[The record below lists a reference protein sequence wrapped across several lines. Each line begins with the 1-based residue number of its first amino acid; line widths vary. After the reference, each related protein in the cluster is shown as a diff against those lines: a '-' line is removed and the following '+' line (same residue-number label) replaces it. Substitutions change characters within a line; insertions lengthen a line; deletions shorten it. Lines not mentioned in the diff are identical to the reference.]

1 MSTNHWPDTTRVEHG
16 DFTFDL
22 ARAAVRNVRYKNV
35 QIIDLLY
42 TAIRPWDW
50 STLDADEHSEDVK
63 VTGDTCVITIKDL
76 FAGALDA
83 RTEITISTD
92 NKFTVTYEL
101 RGLAEYSVN
110 RWGICFCLNSAD
122 WMGSTVH
129 SQGNQYQLPAAISPQ
144 RVVDGVTQGLFP
156 AANQMH
162 FIAPDNRS
170 IKVNSTGKVLEA
182 EDQRNWTDNTY
193 KIYSGSLS
201 EPRPY
206 VASAGSAWSQSVTF
220 EIDPPSKQV
229 ADGSKIV
236 VKEIESLPSIGLQFN
251 ADSLLPTDA
260 LNTALFFLDIDH
272 IRVNEESLTAQKIN
286 SISANGLIV
295 EAALLSSHSGEKLHQ
310 DIAHLNK
317 QIPAGSRILIQRE
330 GREIVEQLD
339 LPTNKSLSS
348 FIPGTDAY
356 LVDLH
361 RNKYDFGESISYS
374 MVPTLHSSDTE
385 TIFKTLYTQAESINF
400 AQEFLAPQVLI
411 SPITF
416 STRGNPETGHSRDQR
431 INFASPEMALRV
443 RTIEGAAWTLG
454 SIFALASAGAYSGTW
469 HELFGEYGV
478 IYPDSDAIKFSPTF
492 HALSALGAHHA
503 HQITIATSLDNSW
516 VAFEN
521 REAKKIVVASLRPW
535 ALEITPKVLA
545 GYKTLQSLRASE
557 CEKASQI
564 MDWWSY
570 AEITPI
576 AADSPLTLTAFEI
589 AIIRG

>member
-1 MSTNHWPDTTRVEHG
+1 VSTNHWPDTTRVEHG

-122 WMGSTVH
+122 WMGSSVQT
-129 SQGNQYQLPAAISPQ
+129 QGNEYKLPAAISPQ

-236 VKEIESLPSIGLQFN
+236 VKEIDSLPSIGLQFN
-251 ADSLLPTDA
+251 TDSLLPTDA

-286 SISANGLIV
+286 SVSANGLIV

-339 LPTNKSLSS
+339 LPPNKSLSS

-361 RNKYDFGESISYS
+361 RNKYNFGESISYS

-478 IYPDSDAIKFSPTF
+478 IYPESDAVKFSPTF

-503 HQITIATSLDNSW
+503 HQITIANSLDNSW

>member
-1 MSTNHWPDTTRVEHG
+1 MSTKHWPDTTRVEHG

-50 STLDADEHSEDVK
+50 STLDPDQHSEDIK
-63 VTGDTCVITIKDL
+63 VTGDICVITIKDS
-76 FAGALDA
+76 FAGSLDA
-83 RTEITISTD
+83 QSEITISKD
-92 NKFTVTYEL
+92 NKFTVAYEL

-122 WMGSTVH
+122 WMGSTVK
-129 SQGNQYQLPAAISPQ
+129 SQGNEYQLPAAISPQ

-156 AANQMH
+156 AANEMLFAATDQ
-162 FIAPDNRS
+162 RS
-170 IKVNSTGKVLEA
+170 IKVVSTGKVLEA

-201 EPRPY
+201 EPRPF
-206 VASAGSAWSQSVTF
+206 VASAGSLWQQSVTF
-220 EIDPPSKQV
+220 EISPPNKQV
-229 ADGSKIV
+229 PDGSKIV
-236 VKEIESLPSIGLQFN
+236 VNEIDSLPSIGLQFN
-251 ADSLLPTDA
+251 TDSLLPLDA
-260 LNTALFFLDIDH
+260 LNNALFLLDIDH
-272 IRVNEESLTAQKIN
+272 VRINEESLTAQKIN
-286 SISANGLIV
+286 TVSTNGLIV
-295 EAALLSSHSGEKLHQ
+295 EAALLSSHSGDKLHR
-310 DIAHLNK
+310 DIEHLNK

-330 GREIVEQLD
+330 GREIVEIGD
-339 LPTNKSLSS
+339 LPKNQSLSS

-361 RNKYDFGESISYS
+361 RNKYQFGESISYS
-374 MVPTLHSSDTE
+374 MVPTVHSSDVE
-385 TIFKTLYTQAESINF
+385 TIFKTLYTQRESIQF
-400 AQEFLAPQVLI
+400 AQEFLAQQVLV

-416 STRGNPETGHSRDQR
+416 STRGNPETGHARDQR
-431 INFASPEMALRV
+431 INFANPEMALRI

-469 HELFGEYGV
+469 HELFGEFGI
-478 IYPDSDAIKFSPTF
+478 IYPDGDAIKFSPTF
-492 HALSALGAHHA
+492 HALAALGAHHA
-503 HQITIATSLDNSW
+503 HEITIATSLDNSW

-535 ALEITPKVLA
+535 AIEITTNVLA
-545 GYKTLQSLRASE
+545 GYETIQSLRASE
-557 CEKASQI
+557 SEKASQI

-570 AEITPI
+570 AETTPI
-576 AADSPLTLTAFEI
+576 FSGLPLTLTPFEI

>member
-1 MSTNHWPDTTRVEHG
+1 MSTNHWPDTKRVEHG

-22 ARAAVRNVRYKNV
+22 ARAAIRNVRYKGV
-35 QIIDLLY
+35 QMIDLLY

-50 STLDADEHSEDVK
+50 STLDPDEHTEDVN
-63 VTGDTCVITIKDL
+63 VNGDICIITIKDL

-83 RTEITISTD
+83 RTEITISAD
-92 NKFTVTYEL
+92 NKFTVAYEL

-122 WMGSTVH
+122 WMESTVQ
-129 SQGNQYQLPAAISPQ
+129 SQGNHYQLPTAISPQ

-156 AANQMH
+156 AANEMH
-162 FIAPDNRS
+162 FVAPDNRA
-170 IKVNSTGKVLEA
+170 IKVSSTGKILEA

-201 EPRPY
+201 EPRPF
-206 VASAGSAWSQSVTF
+206 VASAGSVWSQSVTF
-220 EIDPPSKQV
+220 EFTAPGKELP
-229 ADGSKIV
+229 DGSKIV
-236 VKEIESLPSIGLQFN
+236 VKEIDSLPSIGLQFN
-251 ADSLLPTDA
+251 TDSLLPTDD
-260 LNTALFFLDIDH
+260 LNTAFILLDIDH

-286 SISANGLIV
+286 SISANGLIL
-295 EAALLSSHSGEKLHQ
+295 EAALLSSNSGEKLHQ
-310 DIAHLNK
+310 DIAHLNS

-330 GREIVEQLD
+330 GREIVEESD

-361 RNKYDFGESISYS
+361 RNKYQFGQSVSYS
-374 MVPTLHSSDTE
+374 MAPTIHSTDIE

-400 AQEFLAPQVLI
+400 AQEFLASQVMI

-416 STRGNPETGHSRDQR
+416 STRGNPETGHARDQR
-431 INFASPEMALRV
+431 INFANSEMALRI

-478 IYPDSDAIKFSPTF
+478 IYSANSAVKFSPTF
-492 HALSALGAHHA
+492 HALASLGAHHA
-503 HQITIATSLDNSW
+503 HEITIATSLDNSW

-535 ALEITPKVLA
+535 ALEITPKVLT
-545 GYKTLQSLRASE
+545 GYKTMQSLRSDD

-570 AEITPI
+570 AEITRI
-576 AADSPLTLTAFEI
+576 STESALTLMPFEI

>member
-22 ARAAVRNVRYKNV
+22 ARAAVRNIRYKNV

-50 STLDADEHSEDVK
+50 STLDPDEHSEDVK
-63 VTGDTCVITIKDL
+63 VTGDICVITIKDL

-83 RTEITISTD
+83 RTEITISKD

-144 RVVDGVTQGLFP
+144 RVVDGITQGLFP

-162 FIAPDNRS
+162 FVAPDNRS

-201 EPRPY
+201 EPRPF
-206 VASAGSAWSQSVTF
+206 VTSAGSAWLQSVTF
-220 EIDPPSKQV
+220 EIDPPSAQV

-251 ADSLLPTDA
+251 TDSLLPTDA

-286 SISANGLIV
+286 NVSANGLIV
-295 EAALLSSHSGEKLHQ
+295 EAALLSSNSGEKLHQ

-330 GREIVEQLD
+330 GREIVQQLD
-339 LPTNKSLSS
+339 LPPNKSLSS

-361 RNKYDFGESISYS
+361 RNKYNFGESISYS
-374 MVPTLHSSDTE
+374 MAPTVHSSDTE

-416 STRGNPETGHSRDQR
+416 STRGNPETGHAREQR

-469 HELFGEYGV
+469 HELFGEHGV
-478 IYPDSDAIKFSPTF
+478 IYPDSDAVKFSPTF

>member
-1 MSTNHWPDTTRVEHG
+1 MNTNHWPDTTRVEHG

-22 ARAAVRNVRYKNV
+22 ARAAVRNVRYRNV

-50 STLDADEHSEDVK
+50 STLDPDEHSEDVTI
-63 VTGDTCVITIKDL
+63 TGDICKITIKDL

-83 RTEITISTD
+83 RTEITISKD
-92 NKFTVTYEL
+92 NKFTVAYEL

-122 WMGSTVH
+122 WMGSIVQ
-129 SQGNQYQLPAAISPQ
+129 SQGNEYKLPAAISPQ
-144 RVVDGVTQGLFP
+144 RVIDGVTQGLFP

-206 VASAGSAWSQSVTF
+206 VASAGSVWSQSVTF
-220 EIDPPSKQV
+220 EINPPSKPV
-229 ADGSKIV
+229 PDGSKIV
-236 VKEIESLPSIGLQFN
+236 VKEIDSLPSIGLQFN
-251 ADSLLPTDA
+251 TDPLLPADTLD
-260 LNTALFFLDIDH
+260 TAFILLDIDH
-272 IRVNEESLTAQKIN
+272 IRINEESLSAQKIN
-286 SISANGLIV
+286 SVSTNGLIV
-295 EAALLSSHSGEKLHQ
+295 EAALLSSNSGADLHRE
-310 DIAHLNK
+310 IEHLNK

-330 GREIVEQLD
+330 GREIVEEKD
-339 LPTNKSLSS
+339 LPPNKSLSS

-361 RNKYDFGESISYS
+361 RNKYNFGESISYS
-374 MVPTLHSSDTE
+374 MAPTVHSSDTE
-385 TIFKTLYTQAESINF
+385 TVFKTLYTQAESIGF

-431 INFASPEMALRV
+431 INFANPEMALRI

-454 SIFALASAGAYSGTW
+454 SIFALASAGAFSGTW

-478 IYPDSDAIKFSPTF
+478 IYPESGAIKFSPTF

-521 REAKKIVVASLRPW
+521 REVKKIVVASLRPW

-545 GYKTLQSLRASE
+545 GYKTLQSLRANES
-557 CEKASQI
+557 EKASQI

-576 AADSPLTLTAFEI
+576 APEAPLTLTPFEI

>member
-1 MSTNHWPDTTRVEHG
+1 MNINHWPDTTRVEHG

-22 ARAAVRNVRYKNV
+22 ARAAVRNVRYRNV

-50 STLDADEHSEDVK
+50 STLDPDEHSEDVTI
-63 VTGDTCVITIKDL
+63 TGDICKITIKDL

-83 RTEITISTD
+83 RTEITISKD
-92 NKFTVTYEL
+92 NKFTVAYEL

-122 WMGSTVH
+122 WMGSIVQ
-129 SQGNQYQLPAAISPQ
+129 SQGNEYKLPAAISPQ
-144 RVVDGVTQGLFP
+144 RVIDGVTQGLFP

-206 VASAGSAWSQSVTF
+206 VASAGSIWSQSVTF
-220 EIDPPSKQV
+220 EINPPSKPV
-229 ADGSKIV
+229 PDGSKIV
-236 VKEIESLPSIGLQFN
+236 VKEIDSLPSIGLQFN
-251 ADSLLPTDA
+251 TDPLLPADTLD
-260 LNTALFFLDIDH
+260 TAFILLDIDH
-272 IRVNEESLTAQKIN
+272 IRINEESLSAQKIN
-286 SISANGLIV
+286 SVSTNGLIV

-330 GREIVEQLD
+330 GREIVEHLD
-339 LPTNKSLSS
+339 LPPNKSLSS

-361 RNKYDFGESISYS
+361 RNKYNFGESISYS

-431 INFASPEMALRV
+431 INFANPEMALRI

-454 SIFALASAGAYSGTW
+454 SIFALASAGAFSGTW

-478 IYPDSDAIKFSPTF
+478 IYPESDAIKFSPTF

-521 REAKKIVVASLRPW
+521 REVKKIVVASLRPW

-576 AADSPLTLTAFEI
+576 APEAPLTLTPFEI

>member
-22 ARAAVRNVRYKNV
+22 ARAAIRNVRYKNV
-35 QIIDLLY
+35 QMIDLLY

-50 STLDADEHSEDVK
+50 STLEPDEHSEDVK
-63 VTGDTCVITIKDL
+63 VTGEICVITIKDL

-92 NKFTVTYEL
+92 NKFTVAYEL

-122 WMGSTVH
+122 WMGSTV
-129 SQGNQYQLPAAISPQ
+129 QPEGNQYQLPAAISPQ
-144 RVVDGVTQGLFP
+144 RVVGGVTQGLFP
-156 AANQMH
+156 ASNQMH
-162 FIAPDNRS
+162 FVAPDNRL

-201 EPRPY
+201 EPRPF
-206 VASAGSAWSQSVTF
+206 VASTGSVWSQSVTF
-220 EIDPPSKQV
+220 EINPPSEPIP
-229 ADGSKIV
+229 DGSKIV
-236 VKEIESLPSIGLQFN
+236 VREIESLPSIGLQFN
-251 ADSLLPTDA
+251 TDSLLPTDA

-286 SISANGLIV
+286 SVSANGLIV

-310 DIAHLNK
+310 DIAHLNT

-330 GREIVEQLD
+330 GREIVEVDD
-339 LPTNKSLSS
+339 LPKNKSLSS

-361 RNKYDFGESISYS
+361 RNKYNFGESVSYS

-385 TIFKTLYTQAESINF
+385 TIFKTLQTQTESISF

-416 STRGNPETGHSRDQR
+416 STRGNPETGHARDQR
-431 INFASPEMALRV
+431 INFANPKIALRI

-469 HELFGEYGV
+469 HELFGEFGV
-478 IYPDSDAIKFSPTF
+478 IYSDNEAIKFSPTF

-503 HQITIATSLDNSW
+503 HQITIASSLDNSW

-545 GYKTLQSLRASE
+545 GYKSIQSLRSNE

-564 MDWWSY
+564 MDWWLY

-576 AADSPLTLTAFEI
+576 SADSPLTLTPFEI

>member
-1 MSTNHWPDTTRVEHG
+1 VSTNYWPDTTRVEHG

-50 STLDADEHSEDVK
+50 STLDPDEHSEDVK
-63 VTGDTCVITIKDL
+63 VTGDICVITIKDL
-76 FAGALDA
+76 FAGSLDA
-83 RTEITISTD
+83 RTKITISKD
-92 NKFTVTYEL
+92 NKFTVAYEL

-122 WMGSTVH
+122 WMGSTV
-129 SQGNQYQLPAAISPQ
+129 QAEGNQYQLPAAISPQ
-144 RVVDGVTQGLFP
+144 RVVDGITQGLFP
-156 AANQMH
+156 ASNQMH
-162 FIAPDNRS
+162 FVAPDNRS

-201 EPRPY
+201 EPRPF
-206 VASAGSAWSQSVTF
+206 VASAGSIWSQSVTF
-220 EIDPPSKQV
+220 EIDPPSAQV

-251 ADSLLPTDA
+251 TDSLLPIDA
-260 LNTALFFLDIDH
+260 LNTALFLLDIDH
-272 IRVNEESLTAQKIN
+272 LRVNEESLTAQKIN
-286 SISANGLIV
+286 SVSVNGLIV

-310 DIAHLNK
+310 DIAHLNT

-330 GREIVEQLD
+330 GREIVEVDD
-339 LPTNKSLSS
+339 LPKNQSLSS

-361 RNKYDFGESISYS
+361 RNKYNFGESVSYS
-374 MVPTLHSSDTE
+374 MVPTLHSSDSE
-385 TIFKTLYTQAESINF
+385 TIFKTLQTQTESIGF

-416 STRGNPETGHSRDQR
+416 STRGNPETGHARDQR
-431 INFASPEMALRV
+431 VNFANPEIALRV

-469 HELFGEYGV
+469 HELFGEFGV
-478 IYPDSDAIKFSPTF
+478 IYSENDAIKFSPTF

-535 ALEITPKVLA
+535 TLEITPKVLA
-545 GYKTLQSLRASE
+545 GYKTLQSLRSNDS
-557 CEKASQI
+557 EKASQI

-576 AADSPLTLTAFEI
+576 SAESPLTLTPFEI

>member
-35 QIIDLLY
+35 QIVDLLY

-50 STLDADEHSEDVK
+50 STLDPDQHREDVK
-63 VTGDTCVITIKDL
+63 VTGDICVITIKDS
-76 FAGALDA
+76 FAGSLDA
-83 RTEITISTD
+83 QTEITISKD
-92 NKFTVTYEL
+92 NKFTVAYEL

-110 RWGICFCLNSAD
+110 RWGICFCLNTAD
-122 WMGSTVH
+122 WMGSTVK
-129 SQGNQYQLPAAISPQ
+129 SQGNEYQLPATISPQ

-156 AANQMH
+156 AANEMLFAATDQ
-162 FIAPDNRS
+162 RS
-170 IKVNSTGKVLEA
+170 IKVVSTGKVLEA

-201 EPRPY
+201 EPRPF
-206 VASAGSAWSQSVTF
+206 VTSAGSLWRQSVTF
-220 EIDPPSKQV
+220 EISPPNKQV
-229 ADGSKIV
+229 PDGSKIV

-251 ADSLLPTDA
+251 TDSLLPLDA
-260 LNTALFFLDIDH
+260 LNTALFLLDIDH
-272 IRVNEESLTAQKIN
+272 IRINEEFLTAQKIN
-286 SISANGLIV
+286 TVSTNGLIV
-295 EAALLSSHSGEKLHQ
+295 EAALLSSHSGDKLHR
-310 DIAHLNK
+310 DIEHLNR

-330 GREIVEQLD
+330 GREIVEIGD
-339 LPTNKSLSS
+339 LPKNKSLSS
-348 FIPGTDAY
+348 FVPGTDAY

-361 RNKYDFGESISYS
+361 RNKYEFGESISYS
-374 MVPTLHSSDTE
+374 MVPTVHSSDIE
-385 TIFKTLYTQAESINF
+385 TIFKTLYTQRESIQF
-400 AQEFLAPQVLI
+400 AQEFLAKQVLV

-416 STRGNPETGHSRDQR
+416 STRGNPETGHARDQR
-431 INFASPEMALRV
+431 INFANPEMALRI

-469 HELFGEYGV
+469 HELFGEFGI
-478 IYPDSDAIKFSPTF
+478 IYPDGDAIKFSPTF
-492 HALSALGAHHA
+492 HALAALGAHHA
-503 HQITIATSLDNSW
+503 HEITIATSLDNSW

-535 ALEITPKVLA
+535 AVEITAKVLA
-545 GYKTLQSLRASE
+545 GYETIQSLRASE
-557 CEKASQI
+557 SDKASQI

-570 AEITPI
+570 AETTPI
-576 AADSPLTLTAFEI
+576 FGGLPLTLAPFEI

>member
-1 MSTNHWPDTTRVEHG
+1 VSTNHWPDTTRVEHG

-22 ARAAVRNVRYKNV
+22 ARAAVRNVRYKNT
-35 QIIDLLY
+35 QMIDLLY

-50 STLDADEHSEDVK
+50 STLNPDEHSEDVK
-63 VTGDTCVITIKDL
+63 VSGDVCVITIKDV

-83 RTEITISTD
+83 RTEITVSKD
-92 NKFTVTYEL
+92 NKFTVAYEL

-110 RWGICFCLNSAD
+110 RWGICFCLNSAN

-129 SQGNQYQLPAAISPQ
+129 SQGNDYKLPAAISPQ
-144 RVVDGVTQGLFP
+144 RVVDGITQGLFP

-162 FIAPDNRS
+162 FVAPDNRS

-201 EPRPY
+201 EPRPFI
-206 VASAGSAWSQSVTF
+206 ASAGSVWSQSVTF
-220 EIDPPSKQV
+220 EIDPPSKPV
-229 ADGSKIV
+229 PDGSKIE
-236 VKEIESLPSIGLQFN
+236 VKEIDSLPSIGLQFN
-251 ADSLLPTDA
+251 TDSLLPSDA
-260 LNTALFFLDIDH
+260 LNTAFILLDIDH
-272 IRVNEESLTAQKIN
+272 IRINEESLNAQKVSNIA
-286 SISANGLIV
+286 ANGLTL
-295 EAALLSSHSGEKLHQ
+295 EAALLSSHSGNELHR
-310 DIAHLNK
+310 DIEHLNR
-317 QIPAGSRILIQRE
+317 QIPTGSRILIQRE
-330 GREIVEQLD
+330 GREIVEEKD
-339 LPTNKSLSS
+339 LPLNKSLSS

-361 RNKYDFGESISYS
+361 RNKYQFGRSISYS
-374 MVPTLHSSDTE
+374 MVPTVHSSDTE
-385 TIFKTLYTQAESINF
+385 TIFKTLYTQAESISF

-431 INFASPEMALRV
+431 INFANPEMALRIK
-443 RTIEGAAWTLG
+443 TIEGAAWTLG

-478 IYPDSDAIKFSPTF
+478 IYSESDAVKFSPTF

-521 REAKKIVVASLRPW
+521 HEAKKIVVASLRPW

-576 AADSPLTLTAFEI
+576 SADSPLTLTPFEI

>member
-1 MSTNHWPDTTRVEHG
+1 VSANNWPDTTRVEHG

-22 ARAAVRNVRYKNV
+22 ARAAIRNVRYKDV
-35 QIIDLLY
+35 QMIDLLY

-50 STLDADEHSEDVK
+50 STLDPDEHSEDVK
-63 VTGDTCVITIKDL
+63 VTGDKCVITIKDL

-83 RTEITISTD
+83 RTEITISNANT
-92 NKFTVTYEL
+92 FSVAYEL
-101 RGLAEYSVN
+101 QGLAEYSVN

-122 WMGSTVH
+122 WMGSTVD
-129 SQGNQYQLPAAISPQ
+129 SQGNQFRLPESISPQ

-156 AANQMH
+156 AANEMH
-162 FIAPDNRS
+162 FVAPDNRS
-170 IKVNSTGKVLEA
+170 LKVNSTGKVLEA

-206 VASAGSAWSQSVTF
+206 VASAGSIWSQSVIF
-220 EIDPPSKQV
+220 EFDSPSKPV
-229 ADGSKIV
+229 PDGSKIV
-236 VKEIESLPSIGLQFN
+236 VKEIDSLPSIGVQFN
-251 ADSLLPTDA
+251 TDSLLPVDTLD
-260 LNTALFFLDIDH
+260 TAFVLLDIDH
-272 IRVNEESLTAQKIN
+272 IRINEESLTAQKIN
-286 SISANGLIV
+286 SVSANGLIV
-295 EAALLSSHSGEKLHQ
+295 EAALLSSNSGEKLHQ

-330 GREIVEQLD
+330 GREIVEESD
-339 LPTNKSLSS
+339 LPQNKSLSS

-361 RNKYDFGESISYS
+361 RNKYNFGESVSYS

-385 TIFKTLYTQAESINF
+385 TIFRTLQTQTESISF

-416 STRGNPETGHSRDQR
+416 STRGNPETGHARDQR
-431 INFASPEMALRV
+431 INFANSEIALRI

-469 HELFGEYGV
+469 HELFGKFGLIFSE
-478 IYPDSDAIKFSPTF
+478 DSAIKFSPTF

-545 GYKTLQSLRASE
+545 GYKTMQSLRASE
-557 CEKASQI
+557 CVKASQI
-564 MDWWSY
+564 MDWWSF
-570 AEITPI
+570 AQITQI
-576 AADSPLTLTAFEI
+576 SADSPLTLTPFEI

>member
-50 STLDADEHSEDVK
+50 STLDPDQHSEDVK
-63 VTGDTCVITIKDL
+63 VTDDICIITIKDL

-83 RTEITISTD
+83 STEITISKD
-92 NKFTVTYEL
+92 NKFTVAYEL

-122 WMGSTVH
+122 WMGSAVK

-156 AANQMH
+156 ASNEML
-162 FIAPDNRS
+162 FTAPDQRS
-170 IKVNSTGKVLEA
+170 IKVVSTGKVLEA

-201 EPRPY
+201 EPRPF
-206 VASAGSAWSQSVTF
+206 VTSAGSLWQQSVTF
-220 EIDPPSKQV
+220 EIGPPNKQV
-229 ADGSKIV
+229 PDGSKII
-236 VKEIESLPSIGLQFN
+236 VKEIDSLPSIGLQFN
-251 ADSLLPTDA
+251 TDSMLPLDV
-260 LNTALFFLDIDH
+260 LNTALFLLDIDH
-272 IRVNEESLTAQKIN
+272 IRINEESLTAQKIN
-286 SISANGLIV
+286 TVSTNGLIV
-295 EAALLSSHSGEKLHQ
+295 EAALLSSHSGDKLHHE
-310 DIAHLNK
+310 IEHLNK

-330 GREIVEQLD
+330 GREIVELGD
-339 LPTNKSLSS
+339 LPKNQSLSS

-361 RNKYDFGESISYS
+361 RNKYEFGESISYS
-374 MVPTLHSSDTE
+374 MVPTVHSSDIE
-385 TIFKTLYTQAESINF
+385 TIFKTLYTQRESIQF
-400 AQEFLAPQVLI
+400 AQEFLAKQVLV

-416 STRGNPETGHSRDQR
+416 STRGNPETGHAREQR
-431 INFASPEMALRV
+431 INFANPEMALRI

-469 HELFGEYGV
+469 HELFGEFGI
-478 IYPDSDAIKFSPTF
+478 IYPDGDAIKFSPTF
-492 HALSALGAHHA
+492 HALAALGAHHA
-503 HQITIATSLDNSW
+503 HEITIATSLDNSW

-535 ALEITPKVLA
+535 VIEITANVLA
-545 GYKTLQSLRASE
+545 GYETIQSLRASE

-570 AEITPI
+570 AETTPI
-576 AADSPLTLTAFEI
+576 IGGLPLTLAPFEI

>member
-1 MSTNHWPDTTRVEHG
+1 MSINHWPDTTRVEHG

-22 ARAAVRNVRYKNV
+22 ARAAVRNVQYKGV
-35 QIIDLLY
+35 QMIDLLY

-50 STLDADEHSEDVK
+50 STLEPDEHSEDVK
-63 VTGDTCVITIKDL
+63 ITGDVCVITIKDL
-76 FAGALDA
+76 FADSLDA
-83 RTEITISTD
+83 RTVITISNANT
-92 NKFTVTYEL
+92 FTVAYEL

-122 WMGSTVH
+122 WMGS
-129 SQGNQYQLPAAISPQ
+129 SIDSKDGQFRLPESISPQ
-144 RVVDGVTQGLFP
+144 RVVEGVTQGLFP
-156 AANQMH
+156 AANEMH
-162 FIAPDNRS
+162 FVAPDNRS
-170 IKVNSTGKVLEA
+170 LKVNSTGKVLEA

-206 VASAGSAWSQSVTF
+206 VASAGSIWSQSVIF
-220 EIDPPSKQV
+220 EFDSPSKPV
-229 ADGSKIV
+229 PDGSKIV
-236 VKEIESLPSIGLQFN
+236 VKEIDSLPSIGVQFN
-251 ADSLLPTDA
+251 TDSLLPVDTLD
-260 LNTALFFLDIDH
+260 TAFVLLDIDH
-272 IRVNEESLTAQKIN
+272 IRINEESLTAQKIN
-286 SISANGLIV
+286 SVSANGLIV
-295 EAALLSSHSGEKLHQ
+295 EAALLSSNSGEKLHQ

-330 GREIVEQLD
+330 GREIVEEKD
-339 LPTNKSLSS
+339 LPQNKSLSS

-361 RNKYDFGESISYS
+361 RNKYNFGESVSYS
-374 MVPTLHSSDTE
+374 MVPTLHSSDSE
-385 TIFKTLYTQAESINF
+385 TIFKTLQTQTESISF

-416 STRGNPETGHSRDQR
+416 STRGNPETGHARDQR
-431 INFASPEMALRV
+431 INFANSEIALRI

-469 HELFGEYGV
+469 HELFGKFGL
-478 IYPDSDAIKFSPTF
+478 IYSEDSAIKFSPTF

-545 GYKTLQSLRASE
+545 GYKTMQSLRASE

-564 MDWWSY
+564 MDWWSF
-570 AEITPI
+570 AQITQI
-576 AADSPLTLTAFEI
+576 SADSPLTLTPFEI
-589 AIIRG
+589 AIIQG

>member
-16 DFTFDL
+16 NFTFDV
-22 ARAAVRNVRYKNV
+22 ARAAVRNVRYKNI

-50 STLDADEHSEDVK
+50 STLDPDEHSEDVK
-63 VTGDTCVITIKDL
+63 VDGDICIITIKDL
-76 FAGALDA
+76 FAEALDA
-83 RTEITISTD
+83 RTEITITKD

-110 RWGICFCLNSAD
+110 RWGVCFCLDSAD
-122 WMGSTVH
+122 WMGSTVK
-129 SQGNQYQLPAAISPQ
+129 SQGNEYQLPATISPQ

-156 AANQMH
+156 ASNEM
-162 FIAPDNRS
+162 FFTAPDQRS
-170 IKVNSTGKVLEA
+170 IKVASTGKVLEA

-201 EPRPY
+201 EPRPF
-206 VASAGSAWSQSVTF
+206 VTSAGSLWQQSVTF
-220 EIDPPSKQV
+220 EINPPSKQV
-229 ADGSKIV
+229 PYGSKIV
-236 VKEIESLPSIGLQFN
+236 VKDIESLPSIGVQFN
-251 ADSLLPTDA
+251 TDPLLPLDA
-260 LNTALFFLDIDH
+260 LNTALFLLDIDH
-272 IRVNEESLTAQKIN
+272 VRINEECLTAQKVN
-286 SISANGLIV
+286 SVSTNGLIV
-295 EAALLSSHSGEKLHQ
+295 EAALLSSHSGDKLHRE
-310 DIAHLNK
+310 IEHLNK

-330 GREIVEQLD
+330 GREIVEASN

-361 RNKYDFGESISYS
+361 RSKYDFGESISYS
-374 MVPTLHSSDTE
+374 MVPTVHSTDTE
-385 TIFKTLYTQAESINF
+385 TIFRTLYTQRESIQF
-400 AQEFLAPQVLI
+400 AQEFLAPQVLV

-416 STRGNPETGHSRDQR
+416 STRGNPEIGHARDQR
-431 INFASPEMALRV
+431 INFANPEMALRI

-469 HELFGEYGV
+469 HELFGEFG
-478 IYPDSDAIKFSPTF
+478 IIFPDSDAIKFAPAF
-492 HALSALGAHHA
+492 HALSALGAHHSDE
-503 HQITIATSLDNSW
+503 ITIASSLDSSW

-521 REAKKIVVASLRPW
+521 RQAKKIVVASLRPW
-535 ALEITPKVLA
+535 DIEITANVLA
-545 GYKTLQSLRASE
+545 GYKTMQSLRASE

-570 AEITPI
+570 AEITPVLGGL
-576 AADSPLTLTAFEI
+576 PLTLTPFEI